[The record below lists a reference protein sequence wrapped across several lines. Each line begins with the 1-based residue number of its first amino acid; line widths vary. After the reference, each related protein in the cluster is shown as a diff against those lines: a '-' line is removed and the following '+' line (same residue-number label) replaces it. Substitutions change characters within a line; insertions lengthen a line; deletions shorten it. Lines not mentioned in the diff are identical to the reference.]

1 MSEHEFIIWLTGF
14 VEASNEYN
22 ITPKQFDS
30 IKEQLKKVTQK
41 DRYICDCKKPA
52 PYPQTQITKQQLN
65 D

>member
-1 MSEHEFIIWLTGF
+1 MTERDFIIWLNGF

-30 IKEQLKKVTQK
+30 IKEQLKKVLQK
-41 DRYICDCKKPA
+41 DQYICTCIKSS
-52 PYPQTQITKQQLN
+52 TKQTLH